1 MTPALVLVAAVTAYP
16 LVYSLIISFH
26 DVRLTRISRADFV
39 GLANYERL
47 LGDSAFH
54 HSLLLSLIYVV
65 CSVVGSLMLGFA
77 IALLMDRELRGMVL
91 WRSLLIVPMVVTPVS
106 IGLTWRMMFNDQI
119 GIVNYVLGWLGLP
132 RPLWIES
139 PDSALLSVILVDIW
153 EWTPFM
159 FLILLAGLR
168 SLPQS
173 PFESARVDGAAASQ
187 VLLYLT
193 IPMMRPVIA
202 VAVLLRAVDAVRIF
216 DQVFIM
222 TRGGP
227 AQATDLFSL
236 FLYRTG
242 FKHAYI
248 SYASALSWVL
258 LIVLTILLVLFVRYA
273 GVFTGKDRQVAEENA

>member
-1 MTPALVLVAAVTAYP
+1 MTPALFLVAAVTAYP
-16 LVYSLIISFH
+16 LVYSLIISFE
-26 DVRLTRISRADFV
+26 DVRLARISRAEFV

-47 LGDSAFH
+47 LGDGAFH
-54 HSLLLSLIYVV
+54 HSLLLSLIYVA
-65 CSVVGSLMLGFA
+65 CSVVGSLLLGFA
-77 IALLMDRELRGMVL
+77 LALLMDRELRGMVL

-132 RPLWIES
+132 RPLWIEA

-173 PFESARVDGAAASQ
+173 PFESARVDGASAWQ
-187 VLLYLT
+187 RLFYVT
-193 IPMMRPVIA
+193 IPMMRPVIT

-248 SYASALSWVL
+248 SYAAALSWVL
-258 LIVLTILLVLFVRYA
+258 LIILSVLLVLFVRYA
-273 GVFTGKDRQVAEENA
+273 GVFAGKDRQVAEENV